1 MGPAISI
8 SSTSATGDKRVLAQ
22 PTFTGAPEQL
32 WRIDQLTDGTY
43 RIMPKQPLDA
53 RGPGPWSRSAP
64 ARRCSPGSIG
74 RRQRA
79 LDVQKA
85 VIRLAQRRAGWRAYF
100 TGVFWLA
107 MATQWPSR
115 FSKMSVQL

>member
-53 RGPGPWSRSAP
+53 RGPVALVAIGASTPVL
-64 ARRCSPGSIG
+64 ARFNPDDDSG
-74 RRQRA
+74 RWTF
-79 LDVQKA
+79 KK
-85 VIRLAQRRAGWRAYF
+85 
-100 TGVFWLA
+100 
-107 MATQWPSR
+107 P
-115 FSKMSVQL
+115 